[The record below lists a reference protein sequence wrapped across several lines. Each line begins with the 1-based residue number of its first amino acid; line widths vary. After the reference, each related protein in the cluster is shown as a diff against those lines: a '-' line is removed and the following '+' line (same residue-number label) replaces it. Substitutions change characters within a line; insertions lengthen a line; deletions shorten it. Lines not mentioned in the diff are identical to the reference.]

1 MIDKSQPNESGMK
14 INLSSTARLAALGSI
29 VMFVGLFALAHFVNI
44 NGAVIAS
51 GQAVVRGK
59 PKLVQTID
67 GGVVAD
73 IKVKD
78 GDVVSAGDLLL
89 RLDPTLLQ
97 INRDILRERL
107 AAVLAHESRLKAEY
121 LGRDEIERV
130 TPPDYIDAES
140 LDSNYVGQ
148 NEIFQ
153 SRRDVQQGRK
163 EQLDERILQFGNQI
177 SGVEGQIESKKNQR
191 EFIERELE
199 SARKLSSQGL
209 ARESQVLEL
218 QRAEASLLG
227 ELAEHQSDLARIQN
241 SIRDTQ
247 LEILQSER
255 EFKEQAVTE
264 LRDVTAQH
272 EELMLEIVTI
282 EKKLDRIAF
291 LAPADGVVHEM
302 QAFTVGGV
310 IAPES
315 TILQIVPVSEG
326 VEFELRIDPT
336 AIDQIF
342 VGQTAK
348 VQFPA
353 FDMKTEPVLFGELTG
368 ISPSTLSDPATGQSY
383 YRATLGLPEEELAR
397 LGEVQLVPG
406 MPVQAFMQ
414 TGARSVLSYLVK
426 PMTDQLKLAFRE

>member
-29 VMFVGLFALAHFVNI
+29 VMFVGLFALAYFVNI

-140 LDSNYVGQ
+140 LESNYVGQ

-368 ISPSTLSDPATGQSY
+368 ISPSTLSDPATGQTY
-383 YRATLGLPEEELAR
+383 YRATLGLPEQELAR

>member
-29 VMFVGLFALAHFVNI
+29 VMFVGLFALAYFVNI

-140 LDSNYVGQ
+140 LESNYVGQ

>member
-29 VMFVGLFALAHFVNI
+29 VMFVGLFALAYFVNI

-191 EFIERELE
+191 EFNERELE

-368 ISPSTLSDPATGQSY
+368 ISPSTLSDPATGQTY
-383 YRATLGLPEEELAR
+383 YRATLGLPEQELAR

>member
-29 VMFVGLFALAHFVNI
+29 VMFVGLFALAYFVNI

-368 ISPSTLSDPATGQSY
+368 ISPSTLSDPATGQTY
-383 YRATLGLPEEELAR
+383 YRATLGLPEQELAR

>member
-1 MIDKSQPNESGMK
+1 MSDKSRQSETGMK
-14 INLSSTARLAALGSI
+14 VNLTTTARLVAIASV
-29 VMFVGLFALAHFVNI
+29 VMFLGLIALAYFVNI

-59 PKLVQTID
+59 PKLVQSID

-73 IKVKD
+73 IRVKD
-78 GDVVSAGDLLL
+78 GDVVSSGDLLL
-89 RLDPTLLQ
+89 RLDPTLLE

-107 AAVLAHESRLKAEY
+107 AAVLAQQARLEAEY

-130 TPPDYIDAES
+130 TPPDYIDQDSLAE
-140 LDSNYVGQ
+140 NYLGQ
-148 NEIFQ
+148 TEIFQ
-153 SRRDVQQGRK
+153 SRRDVQMGRK
-163 EQLDERILQFGNQI
+163 DQLNERILQFGNQT
-177 SGVEGQIESKKNQR
+177 SGVEGQIESKRNQL

-199 SARKLSSQGL
+199 SARSLSSQGL

-227 ELAEHQSDLARIQN
+227 ELSQHQSELARIQN

-264 LRDVTAQH
+264 LRDVTALH
-272 EELMLEIVTI
+272 EELILEIVTI

-310 IAPES
+310 VAPDA

-353 FDMKTEPVLFGELTG
+353 FDMRTEPVLFGELTG
-368 ISPSTLSDPATGQSY
+368 ISPSTLTDPATGQTY
-383 YRATLGLPEEELAR
+383 YRATLGLEEEELAR

-414 TGARSVLSYLVK
+414 TGARSVMSYLVK
-426 PMTDQLKLAFRE
+426 PMTDQLRLAFRE

>member
-29 VMFVGLFALAHFVNI
+29 VMFVGLFALAYFVNI

-140 LDSNYVGQ
+140 LESNYVGQ

-272 EELMLEIVTI
+272 EGLMLEIVTI

-368 ISPSTLSDPATGQSY
+368 ISPSTLSDPATGQTY
-383 YRATLGLPEEELAR
+383 YRATLGLPEQELAR

>member
-29 VMFVGLFALAHFVNI
+29 VMFVGLFALAYFVNI

-140 LDSNYVGQ
+140 LESNYVGQ

-368 ISPSTLSDPATGQSY
+368 ISPSTLSDPATGQTY

>member
-29 VMFVGLFALAHFVNI
+29 VMFVGLFALAYFVNI

-368 ISPSTLSDPATGQSY
+368 ISPSTLSDPATGQTY